1 MKTTELTNSVQFST
15 GHSLTDRLV
24 ADGAPR
30 LPENFEYRLIIT
42 HPSLAHLGPEDRPQ
56 PASVTARIGYRAGDE
71 FLEVA
76 RYTEV
81 TRAHLHGATIAAAT
95 HANECFERTGLI

>member
-1 MKTTELTNSVQFST
+1 METKIDNLKFST
-15 GHSLTDRLV
+15 GHGLTDRLV
-24 ADGAPR
+24 ADGAPE
-30 LPENFEYRLIIT
+30 LPKGFEYRLIIT
-42 HPSLAHLGPEDRPQ
+42 HPSLAHLAPGSTPP
-56 PASVTARIGYRAGDE
+56 PASVTARIGWRAGDE

-95 HANECFERTGLI
+95 HAYELMGEVV